1 MIPKIIHYCWLSDD
15 PVPANLQ
22 RCMQSWKAFLPD
34 YELVHWN
41 FVRFPKGKSK
51 WVDQA
56 FENKK
61 YAFAAD
67 YIRLYALYNYG
78 GIYLDMDV
86 EVLKSFD
93 SFLDLK
99 TMLCFENSNDLRLEV
114 AAFGAEKGSMW
125 MKACLDYY
133 QDKPFVNADG
143 SFNTKVLPVV
153 IRDCLKENGFVIKPV
168 SSLKLVANNSDKEIP
183 VLPYDYFSPKS
194 YATGKIEK
202 TENTYSVHHFAG
214 TWLPWYCRLEKKV
227 CSMLGIS
234 YRDFLHRHFA
244 SNK

>member
-15 PVPANLQ
+15 KIPESLLE
-22 RCMQSWKAFLPD
+22 CMQSWRRSLPD
-34 YELVHWN
+34 YEWMLWN
-41 FVRFPKGKSK
+41 FERFPKGKSK

-78 GIYLDMDV
+78 GLYLDMDV
-86 EVLKSFD
+86 EVLKSFNP
-93 SFLDLK
+93 FLNLQ
-99 TMLCFENSNDLRLEV
+99 TMLCFENSGDRRLEV
-114 AAFGAEKGSMW
+114 AAFGAEKASPW
-125 MKACLDYY
+125 IKTCLNYY
-133 QDKPFVNADG
+133 ENRDFVNSDG

-153 IRDCLKENGFVIKPV
+153 IRDCLSENGFVVKPV
-168 SSLKLVANNSDKEIP
+168 ASPELITHNSDNEIS

-202 TENTYSVHHFAG
+202 TDNTYSIHHFAG
-214 TWLPWYCRLEKKV
+214 TWLPWYCKLEKKI
-227 CSMLGIS
+227 CSVLGIT
-234 YRDFLHRHFA
+234 YHDFLHRHFC
-244 SNK
+244 K